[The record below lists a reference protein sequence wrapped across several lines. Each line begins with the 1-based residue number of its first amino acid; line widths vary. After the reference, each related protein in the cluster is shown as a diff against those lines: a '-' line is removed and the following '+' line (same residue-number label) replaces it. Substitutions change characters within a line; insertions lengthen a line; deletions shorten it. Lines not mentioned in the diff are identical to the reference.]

1 MEKQQEVKTITCF
14 SQFEKEKEN
23 LDSSPFIATF
33 FEYLSESDE
42 ELLSIL
48 FFKNTFHFIYSFFFL
63 KKFFWILLMR
73 MIMLCFLLVAI
84 GINLQKH
91 SNFISFQNDFQMYIF
106 LNINL
111 YFFKIK
117 IFVSI
122 MKNKGKDCDYWGYWE
137 IKFETSA

>member
-48 FFKNTFHFIYSFFFL
+48 FFKNTFHFIYSFFFF
-63 KKFFWILLMR
+63 KKILLDS
-73 MIMLCFLLVAI
+73 
-84 GINLQKH
+84 INENDNVVL
-91 SNFISFQNDFQMYIF
+91 FISCNWYQSTKAFK
-106 LNINL
+106 L
-111 YFFKIK
+111 YQLSKRFPNVHFFEYQ
-117 IFVSI
+117 FV
-122 MKNKGKDCDYWGYWE
+122 
-137 IKFETSA
+137 FF